1 MPKSAVERRVGR
13 RAGGTGAATL
23 AVEEPLEL
31 RLAGETFAITMRTP
45 GDDAALALGLLFSEG
60 IIRGAADVGAVAHCG
75 RPDDAGYGNVLEVT
89 LAAGVRHGLER
100 LDRIKRGTVTTAAC
114 GVCGR
119 QSIDDLLALCGAVAP
134 GPALAASVLAGAT
147 GALEAVQPLF
157 ALTGGVHAAAVL
169 DERGAVLASAEDVG
183 RHNAVDKAV
192 GALLRAGRLPA
203 RRGPG
208 EPAVLAV
215 SGRASFEIVQKAA
228 VAHLAAVACVSA
240 ASSLAVDLA
249 ESTGLTL
256 AAFVRDGEWALY
268 AHPERLAGP

>member
-1 MPKSAVERRVGR
+1 MGR
-13 RAGGTGAATL
+13 RAGGTEAATL

-31 RLAGETFAITMRTP
+31 RLTGETFAITMRTP

-75 RPDDAGYGNVLEVT
+75 QPDDAGYGNVLEVT

-134 GPALAASVLAGAT
+134 GPALTASVLAGAT

-256 AAFVRDGEWALY
+256 AAFVRDGEWALC